1 MTVCLDAWA
10 VVAWLQNDPAASR
23 MQAHVGDSR
32 CCMSWVNAG
41 EVHYVVHR
49 RTDRHTAD
57 RVIAQLRVDVDL
69 IDATGA
75 RALDAA
81 AIKATHRMSYADCFA
96 AATALEQPEV
106 KARLAQIQLEVT
118 NVSAE
123 AAATYGLAR

>member
-49 RTDRHTAD
+49 RTDRHTAN

-96 AATALEQPEV
+96 AATALEFGVPLITRDPEIV
-106 KARLAQIQLEVT
+106 AAGIDGLEVID
-118 NVSAE
+118 
-123 AAATYGLAR
+123 LDRR

>member
-96 AATALEQPEV
+96 AATALEFGVPLITRDPEIIA
-106 KARLAQIQLEVT
+106 ARID
-118 NVSAE
+118 
-123 AAATYGLAR
+123 GLKVIDLDGR

>member
-96 AATALEQPEV
+96 AATALEFGVPLITRDPEIIA
-106 KARLAQIQLEVT
+106 ARIDGLEIIDLD
-118 NVSAE
+118 
-123 AAATYGLAR
+123 GR

>member
-96 AATALEQPEV
+96 AATALEFGVPLITRDPEIIA
-106 KARLAQIQLEVT
+106 ARIDGLEVIDLD
-118 NVSAE
+118 
-123 AAATYGLAR
+123 GR

>member
-23 MQAHVGDSR
+23 MQAHLGDGR

-96 AATALEQPEV
+96 AATALEFGVPLITRDPEIIA
-106 KARLAQIQLEVT
+106 ARID
-118 NVSAE
+118 
-123 AAATYGLAR
+123 GLKVIDLDGR